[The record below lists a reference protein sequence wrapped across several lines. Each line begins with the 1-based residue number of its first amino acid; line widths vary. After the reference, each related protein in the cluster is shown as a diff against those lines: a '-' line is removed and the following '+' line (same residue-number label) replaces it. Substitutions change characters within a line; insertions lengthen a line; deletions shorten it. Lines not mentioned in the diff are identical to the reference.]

1 MYSVF
6 QHWDPLKVCV
16 VGRTY
21 DPEFYSWIQNA
32 NMRRRFQRMAE
43 ETEQD
48 YQGLINLLQKKF
60 GVQVV
65 RPELPEDL
73 SVLKINDRWIQPP
86 VTPRDYYL
94 MIHDQLWI
102 PTVPNRSHANHVFN
116 SQTALN
122 RQEFDRRD
130 QQQHTAKLLCYQNI
144 FDLVQQ
150 QGNQLRPTELDV
162 VSGCF
167 VSRIGRDLFFA
178 TQSYDEDQS
187 VLKNKVDQLFPDT
200 RNRIVNAGGHGDAT
214 YCPVA
219 PGLIISLRDI
229 PTYADTFP
237 DWEVVYLPPSNY
249 SHMRE
254 FEGSMK
260 STKGRWHMPDFEYD
274 QHLVNMVEYYFDTWV
289 GQVSETVFDVNIL
302 CVDNKNIVVSAHND
316 QVESACARH
325 GIDVHVV
332 PFRHKYFWDC
342 GIHCVTN
349 DLHREGTM
357 QTFLGDL
364 HDQ

>member
-6 QHWDPLKVCV
+6 QHWDPLQVCV

-21 DPEFYSWIQNA
+21 DPQFYDWILESGT
-32 NMRRRFQRMAE
+32 RRRFQKMAE
-43 ETEQD
+43 ETEDD
-48 YQGLINLLQKKF
+48 YQGLINLLEKKF
-60 GVQVV
+60 DVQVI
-65 RPELPEDL
+65 RPELPKDL
-73 SVLKINDRWIQPP
+73 SVLNLNGRWVQPP

-94 MIHDQLWI
+94 MIHDQLWV

-116 SQTALN
+116 GQTALT
-122 RQEFDRRD
+122 RQEFDRID
-130 QQQHTAKLLCYQNI
+130 QMQHNAKLMCYQNI

-150 QGNQLRPTELDV
+150 QGNQVRPTDLDV

-167 VSRIGRDLFFA
+167 VSRIGKDLFFA
-178 TQSYDEDQS
+178 TQSYDEDQLE
-187 VLKNKVDQLFPDT
+187 LKNAMNQLFPTT

-219 PGLIISLRDI
+219 PGLIISLRDV

-237 DWEVVYLPPSNY
+237 GWEVVYLPPSNY
-249 SHMRE
+249 AHMRE
-254 FEGSMK
+254 FEASMK
-260 STKGRWHMPDFEYD
+260 RTKGRWHMPGFEQD
-274 QHLVNMVEYYFDTWV
+274 QNLVNMVEYYFDTWV

-302 CVDNKNIVVSAHND
+302 IIDPKNIVVSAHSE
-316 QVESACARH
+316 QVESACVRH

-349 DLHREGTM
+349 DLSREGTL
-357 QTFLGDL
+357 QNILGNSNV
-364 HDQ
+364 